1 MRTGYKVLIVDDDR
15 AIGEVL
21 AEYMH
26 KKGLTVFTETDPRK
40 VMTKVETVLPDI
52 VFLDVRMP
60 HIDGM
65 TLLKELKKDKNVYTV
80 MMTAFATM
88 ENIIEAFR
96 EGVDD
101 YLLKPFK
108 LRDVDIILNRAFNII
123 NLRNAYNSLK
133 EEIQSIHEEQIIT
146 QNEKML
152 KILEDAR
159 RVASLD
165 VTVIIYGESGTGK
178 DLLAK
183 YIHQFSRRK
192 AGPFVP
198 VNLGAIPQELA
209 ESELFGH
216 EKGAFT
222 GAIEEQKGLFR
233 TAEGGTIFLDE
244 IGEASLGLQVKLL
257 RVIETRRIM
266 PVGPGKEVPVDVRI
280 IAATNRNL
288 KEHVKNGNFRE
299 DLFFRLNTVP
309 FYLPP
314 LRERRD
320 DIPLLVEYFIKKA
333 SSLHGVPEKKISKS
347 AISKLVS
354 YDWPGNIRE
363 LRHIIERALILS
375 KTDRIT
381 EDDIVLHPIEKREQ
395 GNIVNEPSTLKSL
408 AEIEKEAIEKAIRIY
423 KNKKEAARIL
433 GIDPST
439 LYRKMKKYDIKEDL

>member
-1 MRTGYKVLIVDDDR
+1 MKTGYKVLIVDDDR
-15 AIGEVL
+15 AIGEIL

-26 KKGLTVFTETDPRK
+26 KKGLTVFTETDPRR
-40 VMTKVETVLPDI
+40 VMTKINTVVPDI

-60 HIDGM
+60 NIDGM
-65 TLLKELKKDKNVYTV
+65 TLLRRLKKEKNVYTV

-108 LRDVDIILNRAFNII
+108 LQDIDIILNRAFNII
-123 NLRNAYNSLK
+123 SLRNAYNSLK
-133 EEIQSIHEEQIIT
+133 EEIQSIHEEQLIT

-152 KILEDAR
+152 KILDDAR
-159 RVASLD
+159 RVAPMD

-178 DLLAK
+178 DMLAR
-183 YIHQFSRRK
+183 YIHRHSRRK
-192 AGPFVP
+192 NGPFVP
-198 VNLGAIPQELA
+198 VNLGAIPDELA

-222 GAIEEQKGLFR
+222 GAVEEQKGLFR
-233 TAEGGTIFLDE
+233 TAEKGTIFLDE
-244 IGEASLGLQVKLL
+244 IGEISLNLQVKLL
-257 RVIETRRIM
+257 RAIETKRIM
-266 PVGPGKEVPVDVRI
+266 PVGSGKEIPVDVRI
-280 IAATNRNL
+280 IAATNKNL
-288 KEHVKNGNFRE
+288 EEEVKKGNFRE

-347 AISKLVS
+347 ALSKLIS

-363 LRHIIERALILS
+363 LRYIIERALILS

-381 EDDIVLHPIEKREQ
+381 DEDIVLHPIEKGRVE
-395 GNIVNEPSTLKSL
+395 EKEESTLKSL
-408 AEIEKEAIEKAIRIY
+408 AELEKEAIKKAIRLY

>member
-1 MRTGYKVLIVDDDR
+1 MRRGYKVLIVDDDR

-65 TLLKELKKDKNVYTV
+65 TLLRQLKNEKNIYTV

-108 LRDVDIILNRAFNII
+108 LSDIDIILNRAFNII

-133 EEIQSIHEEQIIT
+133 EEIQTIHEEQIIT
-146 QNEKML
+146 QNKRLL
-152 KILEDAR
+152 KILEDAK
-159 RVASLD
+159 RVAPLD

-183 YIHQFSRRK
+183 YIHHHSRRK
-192 AGPFVP
+192 DGPFIP
-198 VNLGAIPQELA
+198 VNLGAIPHELA

-216 EKGAFT
+216 ERGAFT
-222 GAIEEQKGLFR
+222 GAVEEKMGLFR
-233 TAEGGTIFLDE
+233 SAEKGTIFLDE
-244 IGEASLGLQVKLL
+244 IGEASPGLQVKLL
-257 RVIETRRIM
+257 RVIETRRIL
-266 PVGPGKEVPVDVRI
+266 PVGSGKELPVDVRI

-288 KEHVKNGNFRE
+288 EEEVKTGNFRE

-314 LRERRD
+314 LRERLE

-333 SSLHGVPEKKISKS
+333 AVTHGVPEKKISKQ
-347 AISKLVS
+347 ALSKLMS
-354 YDWPGNIRE
+354 YNWPGNIRE
-363 LRHIIERALILS
+363 LRYIIERAVILS
-375 KTDRIT
+375 KRETIT
-381 EDDIVLHPIEKREQ
+381 EEDIELHPIEKKEKKQ
-395 GNIVNEPSTLKSL
+395 SNEELKPL
-408 AEIEKEAIEKAIRIY
+408 VELEKDAIEKALRLY
-423 KNKKEAARIL
+423 KNKKEAARVL

-439 LYRKMKKYDIKEDL
+439 LYRKMKRYGIKEEL

>member
-1 MRTGYKVLIVDDDR
+1 MRRGYKVLIVDDDR

-40 VMTKVETVLPDI
+40 VMTKVETVIPDI

-65 TLLKELKKDKNVYTV
+65 TLLRQLKKEKNIYTV

-108 LRDVDIILNRAFNII
+108 LNDIDIILNRAFNII

-133 EEIQSIHEEQIIT
+133 EEIETIHEEQIIT
-146 QNEKML
+146 QNERVL
-152 KILEDAR
+152 KILEDAK
-159 RVASLD
+159 RVAPLD

-183 YIHQFSRRK
+183 YIHHHSRRK
-192 AGPFVP
+192 DGPFIP
-198 VNLGAIPQELA
+198 VNLGAIPHELA

-216 EKGAFT
+216 ERGAFT
-222 GAIEEQKGLFR
+222 GAVEEKMGLFR
-233 TAEGGTIFLDE
+233 SAEKGTIFLDE
-244 IGEASLGLQVKLL
+244 IGEASPGLQVKLL
-257 RVIETRRIM
+257 RVIETRRIL
-266 PVGPGKEVPVDVRI
+266 PVGSGKELPVDVRI

-288 KEHVKNGNFRE
+288 EEEVKTGNFRE

-314 LRERRD
+314 LRERLE

-333 SSLHGVPEKKISKS
+333 ALTHGVPEKKISKQ
-347 AISKLVS
+347 ALSKLMS
-354 YDWPGNIRE
+354 YNWPGNIRE
-363 LRHIIERALILS
+363 LRYIIERAVILS
-375 KTDRIT
+375 KGETIT
-381 EDDIVLHPIEKREQ
+381 EEDIELHPIEKQEKKQ
-395 GNIVNEPSTLKSL
+395 SNEELKPL
-408 AEIEKEAIEKAIRIY
+408 VELEKDAIEKALKLY
-423 KNKKEAARIL
+423 KNKKEAARVL

-439 LYRKMKKYDIKEDL
+439 LYRKMKRYGIKEEL